1 MQGSAGICRN
11 TQGLGIWIE
20 TEDMGCTGSTLEE
33 RVQDSR
39 SLGLGLRLSKS
50 FGIVRSLEWALGTY
64 IIVIGKLN
72 PKP

>member
-1 MQGSAGICRN
+1 
-11 TQGLGIWIE
+11 
-20 TEDMGCTGSTLEE
+20 MGCTGSTLEE